1 MIIQGILLKALVGL
15 VIASAI
21 TIVGAVIYEINRIA
35 FQKFLRRNG
44 KFCLGGF
51 SLLAFVCTMQG
62 GSKTPTAGVIF
73 YRTDPEI
80 VWLKDTGSFVSN
92 DVVHV
97 SFQPHAQLPDDAILQ
112 MWHAPTNSM
121 ESASSWRQYGTDVF
135 LGDAPRQF
143 DIIYTNAM
151 EYAWCFFTTY
161 VRPPISSTND
171 TIYIEGILD
180 NKSENAIGIPI
191 HTEIDHN
198 GKTIKNYTQTTNTSK
213 E

>member
-1 MIIQGILLKALVGL
+1 MITGVAFKISLFAVAALAAICIAALYRRHVKVPRLGIGFGLFAALFVLFG
-15 VIASAI
+15 SD
-21 TIVGAVIYEINRIA
+21 
-35 FQKFLRRNG
+35 KSP
-44 KFCLGGF
+44 LG
-51 SLLAFVCTMQG
+51 Q
-62 GSKTPTAGVIF
+62 VIF

-80 VWLKDTGSFVSN
+80 LWLRDTGSFVSN

-121 ESASSWRQYGTDVF
+121 ESASSWRQYGGDVF

-161 VRPPISSTND
+161 VRPPISTTND

-180 NKSENAIGIPI
+180 NKSGNAIGIPI

-198 GKTIKNYTQTTNTSK
+198 GKTIKNYTQTTNTQK